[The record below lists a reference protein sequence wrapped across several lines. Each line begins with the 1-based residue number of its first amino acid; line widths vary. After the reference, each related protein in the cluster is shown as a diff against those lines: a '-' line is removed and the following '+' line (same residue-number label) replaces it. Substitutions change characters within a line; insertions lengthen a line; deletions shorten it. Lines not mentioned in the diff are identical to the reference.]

1 MNSAE
6 DTLAGGL
13 PHSEI
18 PGSTIARISPGLFA
32 ACHVLHRLSV
42 PRHPPDA
49 LLMLLAPHPTANITG
64 VRRNPRVS
72 PKAIDA
78 PGLTRGPSG
87 PALGA
92 ARATPVAVG
101 GTVVP
106 PWQSSPF
113 RRHFVTEPAGP
124 ENPIKGP
131 RPPLPSR
138 SQLASSQLSISN
150 TPPGRKAGRGNSYH
164 LPRCLRLPPA
174 FGETA
179 FRLSPT
185 SLAGQDPAVRRLLSQ
200 TPVGSVELGSTGGGG
215 ERARTVDLRLAKPAL
230 SQLSYTPVP
239 EDRDQGSELQPRP
252 LRPSPDRRAKRF

>member
-1 MNSAE
+1 MNSAR
-6 DTLAGGL
+6 DTARAVGCPIRRSRDQRSLAS
-13 PHSEI
+13 P
-18 PGSTIARISPGLFA
+18 PGFSQRATSFIASQCQGIHQMPFSCFSRHTQRQTSPAKRKRFA
-32 ACHVLHRLSV
+32 A
-42 PRHPPDA
+42 
-49 LLMLLAPHPTANITG
+49 G
-64 VRRNPRVS
+64 VRQNHLVS

-124 ENPIKGP
+124 ENPIMGP

-150 TPPGRKAGRGNSYH
+150 TPAGLAAGGGNSYH
-164 LPRCLRLPPA
+164 LPR
-174 FGETA
+174 
-179 FRLSPT
+179 
-185 SLAGQDPAVRRLLSQ
+185 SLGCFQ
-200 TPVGSVELGSTGGGG
+200 TGGG

-230 SQLSYTPVP
+230 SQLS
-239 EDRDQGSELQPRP
+239 
-252 LRPSPDRRAKRF
+252 